1 MSQNAECIKVNVGG
15 ALFVTS
21 KETVMRCESML
32 SSMFSGRIPI
42 KTDDDGYVF
51 IDRDGS
57 HFRTILNFLRDGSV
71 TKPSTEQESEE
82 LKREAKFYCIS
93 ELVQF
98 LENDEQGQEFGDST
112 VGVYP
117 TPTKL
122 KYFRFQETGRLTK
135 YNNVGSIEAKQPI
148 QIRLMA
154 DGTMSLSLLKKAFGS
169 ATCLYA
175 MVKPYEAKVLS
186 QKKEFLDGIKKTIT
200 DEAVLYTTE
209 LCPIKGDKIYP
220 PRGGWQKHS
229 YCVAASHDFEIRN
242 PMKNMEAPKKE

>member
-1 MSQNAECIKVNVGG
+1 MSQNTECIKLNVGG

-42 KTDDDGYVF
+42 KTGDDGYVF

-117 TPTKL
+117 TPTKW
-122 KYFRFQETGRLTK
+122 KYFILKETALPTK
-135 YNNVGSIEAKQPI
+135 YNHVGSTEAKQPI

-154 DGTMSLSLLKKAFGS
+154 DDTMSLSLLKKAFGS

-175 MVKPYEAKVLS
+175 MVNPYDAKVLVKS
-186 QKKEFLDGIKKTIT
+186 SKLSGKTII
-200 DEAVLYTTE
+200 DEAELYRTE

-220 PRGGWQKHS
+220 PQGGWQKHS
-229 YCVAASHDFEIRN
+229 YCVAPYHDFEKKH
-242 PMKNMEAPKKE
+242 MKNQEALKKK

>member
-1 MSQNAECIKVNVGG
+1 MSQNTECIKLNVGG
-15 ALFVTS
+15 SLFVTS

-57 HFRTILNFLRDGSV
+57 HFRTILNFLRDGNV

-98 LENDEQGQEFGDST
+98 LENDEQGQEFSDST

-117 TPTKL
+117 TPTKW
-122 KYFRFQETGRLTK
+122 KYFRFEKTGHITK
-135 YNNVGSIEAKQPI
+135 YNHVGSKEAIQPI
-148 QIRLMA
+148 KIPLMA
-154 DGTMSLSLLKKAFGS
+154 DNTMSLSLLKKAFGS

-175 MVKPYEAKVLS
+175 MVNPYDAKVLVKS
-186 QKKEFLDGIKKTIT
+186 SKLSGKTIT
-200 DEAVLYTTE
+200 DEAELYTTE

-220 PRGGWQKHS
+220 LQGGWQNHS
-229 YCVAASHDFEIRN
+229 YCVAASHDFEIRK
-242 PMKNMEAPKKE
+242 PMKNKEAPKK